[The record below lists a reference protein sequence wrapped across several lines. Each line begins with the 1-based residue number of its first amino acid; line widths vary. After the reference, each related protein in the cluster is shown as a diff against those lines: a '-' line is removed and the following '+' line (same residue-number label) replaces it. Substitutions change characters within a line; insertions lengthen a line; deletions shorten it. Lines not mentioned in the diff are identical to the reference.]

1 MIDDMA
7 SRAHSPWLVGA
18 IVRLGRYAVSSLTMT
33 SRVGALLVGTLAI
46 LIRGGPDGQ
55 RVSLN
60 SVLNRVVDMGPQAL
74 GLTLRFGISIGL
86 VIGILLESW
95 LDWGDLLEFAIDK
108 TTVLMVEQV
117 APLFVAIMV
126 AAHSGGAL
134 AADLG
139 IMVATHEIDALR
151 SLGLCPER
159 LLVAPSIL
167 GALVAVPLLTLTM
180 IFCIILMF
188 AFYLN
193 LTGLGSIALIVTLA
207 FSAMEPTTI
216 GTAMGKAAL
225 FGPLIAAIAAAHGL
239 VVQPTTRLVG
249 SGVSRATVT
258 MISSILLT
266 NALLTLAF

>member
-1 MIDDMA
+1 MNDDPL
-7 SRAHSPWLVGA
+7 SPVNSPWLVGA
-18 IVRLGRYAVSSLTMT
+18 IARLGRYAVSSLTMAV
-33 SRVGALLVGTLAI
+33 RVGALLVGTLTI
-46 LIRGGPDGQ
+46 FIRGGSDGQ
-55 RVSLN
+55 RISLS
-60 SVLNRVVDMGPQAL
+60 SVLNRIVDMGPQAL

-95 LDWGDLLEFAIDK
+95 LDFGDLLEFAIGK
-108 TTVLMVEQV
+108 STVLLVEQV
-117 APLFVAIMV
+117 SPLFVAIMV

-151 SLGLCPER
+151 SLGLSPDR

-180 IFCIILMF
+180 IFCIILTF
-188 AFYLN
+188 AFYLS
-193 LTGLGSIALIVTLA
+193 LAGLGSIALIVTLA
-207 FSAMEPTTI
+207 LSAMEPTTI
-216 GTAMGKAAL
+216 GTALGKAAL
-225 FGPLIAAIAAAHGL
+225 FGPLIAAIAATYGL
-239 VVQPTTRLVG
+239 GVQPTTRLVG

-258 MISSILLT
+258 MISSILLF